1 MPTAPKSR
9 WFRITQ
15 KRLLLLSLAFSF
27 GPFKALDIYRPNK
40 YNIFILYCIS
50 LGPHPLG
57 VQCLL
62 TSSMGVF
69 PGDLNWTVL
78 GSRPCWCP
86 SPFPFA
92 FHIPVLFQALFFTC
106 HWISFVFLLY
116 LHSVHPS
123 PTHLLG
129 EFPGFGLAM
138 VPDAVVP
145 VAK

>member
-40 YNIFILYCIS
+40 YDIFILYCIS

-78 GSRPCWCP
+78 GSRLFP
-86 SPFPFA
+86 SPSISRCFSKHSSSPAIGFHSCSFFICTQSTLHLYSPFM
-92 FHIPVLFQALFFTC
+92 
-106 HWISFVFLLY
+106 LLSI
-116 LHSVHPS
+116 LCTS
-123 PTHLLG
+123 
-129 EFPGFGLAM
+129 
-138 VPDAVVP
+138 
-145 VAK
+145 